1 MRANNYHSRM
11 GFEFMNSIVRLLE
24 NPTKSEN
31 NTELFTAK
39 KKQKNLLPWPV
50 NFVAMYNLMFLVS

>member
-31 NTELFTAK
+31 RIVYSKTEK
-39 KKQKNLLPWPV
+39 KNLLPWPV